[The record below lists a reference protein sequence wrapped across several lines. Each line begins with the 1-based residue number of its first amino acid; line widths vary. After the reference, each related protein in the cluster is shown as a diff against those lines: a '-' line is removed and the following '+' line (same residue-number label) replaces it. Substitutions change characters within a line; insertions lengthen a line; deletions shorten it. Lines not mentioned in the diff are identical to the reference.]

1 VALIETFKI
10 NSLRRYLSDSVIP
23 LGILVIVAMMVL
35 PLPTFLLDVF
45 FSFNILLALLVLM
58 IAIHS
63 FRPLDFSSFPTLL
76 LVATVLRLALNVAS
90 TRIVLANGHTGTDAA
105 GQVIEAFGSFV
116 IAGNFVVG
124 IFVFAILVI
133 INLVVITKGA
143 GRVSE
148 VTARFTLDSMPGK
161 QMAIDADLNAGILTP
176 EEATERRNEV
186 AREADF
192 YGSMDGASK
201 FVKGDAVAGILI
213 LAINVLGGITI
224 GVAQYS
230 LSLAEAAS
238 LYTILSIGDGLV
250 AQIPSLLLSI
260 GTAIIVTRVSSSGA
274 LSEHI
279 GGQISIPQA
288 WYPVA
293 VVIGIIGLVPGMPS
307 VLFLSLAAITG
318 IIGFMLSRYAGRAE
332 TPDMIDSFADEEYE
346 EDNSTVSAEQITDN
360 SRISVVLSYPLIA
373 LVEDEVSGPLVTR
386 IAGVR
391 KDISKSL
398 GFVIPS
404 VRVKDDLNLEPNFY
418 QIKIGQRIVAEDK
431 VYPGRLLTIPTG
443 DSAIALEGE
452 KVIEPTFGLEAYWIT
467 EQQRT
472 LAEARGYVVVEPEA
486 VITTQL
492 SKVIEQNAHEL
503 IGQDELKQVI
513 DRLAEASP
521 SLVES
526 VVPKLVPLHNLTAIM
541 KKLLEEQIPI
551 NDMRKILEVLA
562 ELSGRNMSIDDTA
575 EALRPYLIPL
585 LLQRMVPHKDAI
597 PVITLDPEFEN
608 LLINADRQNQQ
619 SDLIIDGK
627 LSQNMIQKLSTVVDD
642 QMAESK
648 VPFLIVAPVIR
659 KKLSKLVRAHLS
671 DLNILSFTE
680 LPESKKVEV
689 INRAAQKAA
698 GQKQPRCRTLVE
710 ICQNQLG

>member
-1 VALIETFKI
+1 
-10 NSLRRYLSDSVIP
+10 
-23 LGILVIVAMMVL
+23 MMIL
-35 PLPTFLLDVF
+35 PLPTVLLDIF
-45 FSFNILLALLVLM
+45 FSFNILLSLLILM
-58 IAIHS
+58 VAIHT

-105 GQVIEAFGSFV
+105 GQVIQAFGEFV
-116 IAGNFVVG
+116 IAGNFAVG

-148 VTARFTLDSMPGK
+148 VSARFTLDAMPGK

-176 EEATERRNEV
+176 EEATFRRSEV

-192 YGSMDGASK
+192 HGAMDGASK

-213 LAINVLGGITI
+213 LAINIIGGVSI
-224 GVAQYS
+224 GLLQHD
-230 LSLAEAAS
+230 LSLGDAAQF
-238 LYTILSIGDGLV
+238 YVVLSVGDGLV

-260 GTAIIVTRVSSSGA
+260 GTAIIVTRVSASQPMA
-274 LSEHI
+274 EHI
-279 GGQISIPQA
+279 AGEIGIARA

-293 VVIGIIGLVPGMPS
+293 AVIGIIGLVPGMPTN
-307 VLFLSLAAITG
+307 LF
-318 IIGFMLSRYAGRAE
+318 IGFAATAATIAFLINRRNRDAALSGE
-332 TPDMIDSFADEEYE
+332 DSDSEYQDNEEN
-346 EDNSTVSAEQITDN
+346 DGIVSADQIADN
-360 SRISVVLSYPLIA
+360 ARISVILSYPLIS

-386 IAGVR
+386 VSGIR
-391 KDISKSL
+391 KDLSKSL

-404 VRVKDDLNLEPNFY
+404 VRIKDDLNLQPNYY

-443 DSAIALEGE
+443 DATVALDGE
-452 KVIEPTFGLEAYWIT
+452 KVIEPTFGLEAYWVT

-472 LAEARGYVVVEPEA
+472 LAEARGYVVVEPES

-492 SKVIEQNAHEL
+492 SRMIEQHAFEL

-513 DRLAEASP
+513 DKLAEDSP

-526 VVPKLVPLHNLTAIM
+526 VVPKLIPMHNLTAVM

-551 NDMRKILEVLA
+551 NDMRKILEILA
-562 ELSGRNMSIDDTA
+562 ELAGRNMNVADTA
-575 EALRPYLIPL
+575 EALRPHLVPL
-585 LLQRMVPHKDAI
+585 LLQRIVPHKDAV

-619 SDLIIDGK
+619 EDLIIDGN
-627 LSQNMIQKLSTVVDD
+627 LTQNMVRQLSDVVDQ

-648 VPFLIVAPVIR
+648 TPFLIVAPLIR
-659 KKLSKLVRAHLS
+659 KKLSKMVRAHLT
-671 DLNILSFTE
+671 DLNVLSFTE
-680 LPESKKVEV
+680 LPETKKVDV
-689 INRAAQKAA
+689 IATISGADQDEP
-698 GQKQPRCRTLVE
+698 GSEQGE
-710 ICQNQLG
+710 

>member
-1 VALIETFKI
+1 MALIETFKI

-230 LSLAEAAS
+230 LSLGEAAS

-260 GTAIIVTRVSSSGA
+260 GTAIIVTRVSSSGSM
-274 LSEHI
+274 SEQI

-373 LVEDEVSGPLVTR
+373 LVEDEVNGPLVTR

-404 VRVKDDLNLEPNFY
+404 VRIKDDLNLEPNFY

-689 INRAAQKAA
+689 IATVSGAEQ
-698 GQKQPRCRTLVE
+698 T
-710 ICQNQLG
+710 

>member
-1 VALIETFKI
+1 MALIETYKI
-10 NSLRRYLSDSVIP
+10 NSLRRYLSDSVMP

-35 PLPTFLLDVF
+35 PLPTILLDVF

-213 LAINVLGGITI
+213 LAINILGGITI

-230 LSLAEAAS
+230 LSLGEAAS

-260 GTAIIVTRVSSSGA
+260 GTAIIVTRVSSSE
-274 LSEHI
+274 SMSDHI
-279 GGQISIPQA
+279 GGQLSIPQA

-293 VVIGIIGLVPGMPS
+293 VVIGIMGLVPGMPS

-318 IIGFMLSRYAGRAE
+318 VIGFMISRYAGRAE
-332 TPDMIDSFADEEYE
+332 TPDMIDSFADEEYQ

-373 LVEDEVSGPLVTR
+373 LVEDEVNGPLVTR

-404 VRVKDDLNLEPNFY
+404 IRIKDDLNLEPNFY
-418 QIKIGQRIVAEDK
+418 QIKIGQRIIAEDK

-492 SKVIEQNAHEL
+492 FKVIEQNAHEL

-659 KKLSKLVRAHLS
+659 KKLSKLVRAHIG

-689 INRAAQKAA
+689 IATVSGAEQ
-698 GQKQPRCRTLVE
+698 T
-710 ICQNQLG
+710 

>member
-1 VALIETFKI
+1 MALIETFKI

-213 LAINVLGGITI
+213 LAINILGGITI

-230 LSLAEAAS
+230 LSLGEAAS

-260 GTAIIVTRVSSSGA
+260 GTAIIVTRVSSSE
-274 LSEHI
+274 SMSDHI
-279 GGQISIPQA
+279 GGQLSIPQA

-293 VVIGIIGLVPGMPS
+293 VVIGIMGLVPGMPS

-318 IIGFMLSRYAGRAE
+318 VIGFMISRYAGRAE
-332 TPDMIDSFADEEYE
+332 TPDMIDSFADEEYQ

-373 LVEDEVSGPLVTR
+373 LVEDEVNGPLVTR

-404 VRVKDDLNLEPNFY
+404 VRIKDDLNLEPNFY
-418 QIKIGQRIVAEDK
+418 QIKIGQRIIAEDK

-689 INRAAQKAA
+689 IATVSGAEQ
-698 GQKQPRCRTLVE
+698 T
-710 ICQNQLG
+710 

>member
-1 VALIETFKI
+1 MALIETFKI
-10 NSLRRYLSDSVIP
+10 NSLRRYLSDSVMP

-213 LAINVLGGITI
+213 LAINILGGITI

-230 LSLAEAAS
+230 LSLGEAAS

-260 GTAIIVTRVSSSGA
+260 GTAIIVTRVSSSE
-274 LSEHI
+274 SMSDHI
-279 GGQISIPQA
+279 GGQLSIPQA

-293 VVIGIIGLVPGMPS
+293 VVIGIMGLVPGMPS

-318 IIGFMLSRYAGRAE
+318 TIGFMISRYAGRAE
-332 TPDMIDSFADEEYE
+332 TSDMIDSFADDEYE
-346 EDNSTVSAEQITDN
+346 EDDSTVSTEQITDN

-373 LVEDEVSGPLVTR
+373 LVEDEVNGPLVTR
-386 IAGVR
+386 IASLR

-404 VRVKDDLNLEPNFY
+404 VRIKDDLNLEPNFY

-443 DSAIALEGE
+443 DSEIALEGE

-575 EALRPYLIPL
+575 ESLRPYLIPL

-627 LSQNMIQKLSTVVDD
+627 LSQNMIQKLSSVVDD

-648 VPFLIVAPVIR
+648 TPFLIVAPVIR

-689 INRAAQKAA
+689 IATVSGA
-698 GQKQPRCRTLVE
+698 E
-710 ICQNQLG
+710 QN